1 MPRSRSR
8 RALAHDASAVMAE
21 AEGIVMARSHMAEA
35 RREAEALCADLPWLT
50 TGQAEDLTRRY
61 VDRRID
67 LTRQMLRTTVRRA
80 DELRREYEA
89 RYAELRGAL
98 LRRHVAW
105 PCGLLACAT
114 GINGALWL
122 FTR

>member
-8 RALAHDASAVMAE
+8 RSLAHDASAVLAE
-21 AEGIVMARSHMAEA
+21 AEGIVLARSHLAEA

-50 TGQAEDLTRRY
+50 SGQAEDLTRRY

-80 DELRREYEA
+80 DELRREYET
-89 RYAELRGAL
+89 RYTDLRGAL

-105 PCGLLACAT
+105 ASVLLACAT
-114 GINGALWL
+114 GTNATLWL
-122 FTR
+122 LTR